1 MIDHGRGGSR
11 QRAVGRGTAIP
22 QAPID
27 CPLPTAYCLP
37 PTTRGA
43 AAGFTLLE
51 VLVSVAILGTTM
63 VAVLQLHGSTVA
75 LAAKA
80 ESMTTAARLA
90 KNRMIDLTKA
100 GVPAVESNEGEY
112 EEPEM
117 ARFTWAERVEE
128 SPYSTQLVKV
138 YEISVEVAWGTGPDQ
153 VVRIR
158 TYRLQ

>member
-1 MIDHGRGGSR
+1 MRRVGGRRREVGSP
-11 QRAVGRGTAIP
+11 GS
-22 QAPID
+22 APSARS
-27 CPLPTAYCLP
+27 PAYSPPTAYCLP

-80 ESMTTAARLA
+80 ESMATAARLA

-100 GVPAVESNEGEY
+100 GVPPVESNEGEY
-112 EEPEM
+112 EEPELS
-117 ARFTWAERVEE
+117 RFTWAERVEE
-128 SPYSTQLVKV
+128 SPFSTQRVKV
-138 YEISVEVAWGTGPDQ
+138 YEISVEVAWGKGPDE